1 MSKKKNKD
9 NYLSEKTLSKMYDQE
24 YDKLSQELFD
34 KNYNQLQIAEKELV
48 NKYVY
53 DILNPEWV
61 PVKINGNI
69 SNYIIDKT
77 GNIKNRL
84 TGKLLKSYPDKQG
97 YLRLTLLRN
106 GIQYTFKVHRLVA
119 IAFIY
124 NPENKPEVNHING
137 KKMVELGR

>member
-84 TGKLLKSYPDKQG
+84 TGKLLSHI
-97 YLRLTLLRN
+97 L
-106 GIQYTFKVHRLVA
+106 I
-119 IAFIY
+119 
-124 NPENKPEVNHING
+124 NKDI
-137 KKMVELGR
+137 